1 MEFRQLRYFEAVARH
16 LHFTHAAREMLVAQP
31 ALSLQIQ
38 QLEAE
43 LGAQLFDRTTRRVWL
58 TDAGRELLPF
68 AERILAEA
76 DDARARLRDL
86 GQLDSGRVTLGAQ
99 QSLNASGVVPQALLE
114 FRALHPGVDVV
125 LREESAEQSLTL
137 LADGGLD
144 LTLAM
149 IDPETW
155 TDGDLVA
162 EPLFDE
168 PLALVVG
175 PGHPLAGAAV
185 DVAQLLTEPFIAFN
199 ETAGLR
205 RMLMRLCADA
215 GFQPRIAYES
225 GALGSIR
232 ALASAGLG
240 VALLPLPSAV
250 VAGPP
255 VVPLEIGREL
265 HRSISLVRSAVRY
278 RSAAAVAFADLLR
291 ARLGDA
297 QRPAPDTSS

>member
-205 RMLMRLCADA
+205 RMLTRLCADA

-255 VVPLEIGREL
+255 VVQLDIGREL
-265 HRSISLVRSAVRY
+265 HRSISLVRSAARY